1 MFAAI
6 EAEFNAIV
14 ADARSIP
21 EKLEA
26 LIGLHTRSQAV
37 EALATPMTTIIEDAS
52 KPTVQKVT
60 EILTM
65 VGKL

>member
-26 LIGLHTRSQAV
+26 LIGLHTKSQAI
-37 EALATPMTTIIEDAS
+37 EALATPLATVIEDAS
-52 KPTVQKVT
+52 KPTTQKVT

>member
-1 MFAAI
+1 MFAAL
-6 EAEFNAIV
+6 EAEFNTII

-26 LIGLHTRSQAV
+26 LLGLHTRSQAID
-37 EALATPMTTIIEDAS
+37 ALAVPMTAIIEDAS
-52 KPTVQKVT
+52 KTTEQKVT
-60 EILTM
+60 EILTA

>member
-1 MFAAI
+1 MFAAL
-6 EAEFNAIV
+6 EAEFNTII

-26 LIGLHTRSQAV
+26 LLGLHTRSQAID
-37 EALATPMTTIIEDAS
+37 ALAAPMTAIIEDAS
-52 KPTVQKVT
+52 KTTEQKVT
-60 EILTM
+60 EILTA